1 MATLPNRKD
10 IPLASLLEEISH
22 SDGNPLLAIQPCMDM
37 ISEITGGSVE
47 FVDASNPMVALMS
60 TSACTY
66 SAGVME
72 NAAGLRRLYSNL
84 ATTEEDLYH
93 HMDYKSYIN
102 RFSSPGTADITFN
115 VSRTQFE
122 TFMVRVPNTD
132 HSMIVIPR
140 DTRLR
145 VGNDLVFTLNYPIE
159 IKFFDSQSIQI
170 NYNTDIPSPIQT
182 LSTNIIEY
190 RQVADPQTN
199 EKWIQFTIPM
209 YQTDYVK
216 LTDTV
221 QRGRYFVRTMDFTNQ
236 FYFARAFYRTE
247 AAGRWVEMATTHS
260 PQTYN
265 PETPTMKFKVI
276 GKTLTCSL
284 PLVYQNT
291 MGLMGELRVDC
302 YTSLGDYITRMD
314 GYEPNEYVLDM
325 VPLDPQRDTS
335 PYTAAA
341 TRVSIMSWSSGILTG
356 GKAALT
362 FQQLKDRVAYNSLGE
377 QDHPITNIQLGAAT
391 ENRGFELV
399 PNVDVVTNRIF
410 LATRRLPPPS
420 DPRLMTSAN
429 IGIGT
434 YVTEDPSKN
443 AHPWVLV
450 HGKRT
455 TFLSKNLYQSTDG
468 IIRLLTKAEVD
479 SIDAM
484 TNTAKI
490 NLINR
495 NKYLYSPFYYVVDS
509 NGLELDV
516 RAYHL
521 DSPVASNLNF
531 VKQNATLQLAVN
543 TGKYFFT
550 KTDKGYNLTITTK
563 SGFNYKNIADDQ
575 VQCQMGI
582 RLQSSSRFAY
592 WNGVLA
598 GRTEDNERIYTFDIH
613 TNYDI
618 DEEGKIQLTNG
629 YINDIDTTPMWANLS
644 EDFHIFHTTSSIPA
658 GTYRP
663 DETQAMIGLS
673 YLPTPVAAITH
684 EIIQAKFGDHLKA
697 LWTRGRALPDMIVY
711 KQYAIDVQKVLAKD
725 EYDEDPKTGSSITV
739 ENGVIDYHL
748 LGKKGDKVFD
758 EDGNPVWQH
767 RAGDVVKVDGEKVID
782 DVRVGTK
789 ELDMFFVDGRHYFVT
804 DATFKD
810 YNKEFI
816 DLVVVW
822 VLKDIPSINERTFE
836 KTVVRF
842 YPNNQLS
849 MVNVII
855 GGGKKM
861 TIESEQTLTVDVF
874 VTDALYRDSEQRLR
888 FEEQTIR
895 YLDTWVSQPVVA
907 TSDAIDGL
915 RTLYGDVSSGVS
927 IKGLG
932 GDLALTLVNMQRNE
946 DRFCLKRNLSVQQDG
961 TFIIKEGV
969 TVNFYRSNPEV
980 LK

>member
-10 IPLASLLEEISH
+10 IPLSSLLEEISH
-22 SDGNPLLAIQPCMDM
+22 SDGNPLLAIQSSMDM

-60 TSACTY
+60 TAACTY

-72 NAAGLRRLYSNL
+72 NLAGLRRLYSNL

-93 HMDYKSYIN
+93 HMSYKDYIN
-102 RFSSPGTADITFN
+102 RFSSPGTTNITFN
-115 VSRTQFE
+115 VSRTQLE
-122 TFMVRVPNTD
+122 TFMVHVPNTD
-132 HSMIVIPR
+132 YSMITFPR
-140 DTRLR
+140 DTRLK
-145 VGNDLVFTLNYPIE
+145 VGDDLVFTLNYPIE
-159 IKFFDSQSIQI
+159 IKFFDTQSIQI
-170 NYNTDIPSPIQT
+170 SYNTDIKSPIQT

-190 RQVADPQTN
+190 RQLADPQTN

-209 YQTDYVK
+209 YQCDYVK
-216 LTDTV
+216 MTDTI
-221 QRGRYFVRTMDFTNQ
+221 QKGRYFVRTMDFSNQ
-236 FYFARAFYRTE
+236 FYFARAFYRTS
-247 AAGRWVEMATTHS
+247 ATGNWTEMETTHS
-260 PQTYN
+260 PQTYD
-265 PETPTMKFKVI
+265 PEKPTMKFKVI
-276 GKTLTCSL
+276 GQTLTASL

-291 MGLMGELRVDC
+291 IGLMGELRIDC
-302 YTSLGDYITRMD
+302 YTSRGDYITRMD
-314 GYEPNEYVLDM
+314 GFEPNQYVLDM
-325 VPLDPQRDTS
+325 VPLDPQRDTDV
-335 PYTAAA
+335 YTAAA
-341 TRVSIMSWSSGILTG
+341 TRVSTMCWSSSVLTG

-362 FQQLKDRVAYNSLGE
+362 FQQLKDRVSYSSLGE
-377 QDHPITNIQLGAAT
+377 QSHPITNIQLGAAT
-391 ENRGFELV
+391 ENLGFELV

-410 LATRRLPPPS
+410 LGTRRLPPPS

-429 IGIGT
+429 VAIAT
-434 YVTEDPSKN
+434 YVTEDPSKSS
-443 AHPWVLV
+443 HPWVLV

-484 TNTAKI
+484 TSTAKI

-495 NKYLYSPFYYVVDS
+495 NKYLYSPFYYVIDS
-509 NGLELDV
+509 NGVELDV

-521 DSPVASNLNF
+521 DEPVASNMNF

-543 TGKYFFT
+543 TGAYFFS
-550 KTDKGYNLTITTK
+550 KTDKGYQLTITTK
-563 SGFNYKNIADDQ
+563 SGFNYKNLADDA
-575 VQCQMGI
+575 VQCQLGI

-592 WNGVLA
+592 WNGVLS
-598 GRTEDNERIYTFDIH
+598 GKTEDNERIYTFNIE

-618 DEEGKIQLTNG
+618 DEDGKIQLTNG
-629 YINDIDTTPMWANLS
+629 YINDIDTTPMWANLL
-644 EDFHIFHTTSSIPA
+644 EDLHIFHTTTSI
-658 GTYRP
+658 TSDFRP
-663 DETQAMIGLS
+663 DETQGMIGVS
-673 YLPTPVAAITH
+673 YLPAPVAAVTH
-684 EIIQAKFGDHLKA
+684 EIIQARFGDHLKA
-697 LWTRGRALPDMIVY
+697 LWTRGRALPDMAIY
-711 KQYAIDVQKVLAKD
+711 KTYSIDVPLVYEKD
-725 EYDEDPKTGSSITV
+725 VYDEDPNTGSSITI
-739 ENGVIDYHL
+739 ENGVIDYHKL
-748 LGKKGDKVFD
+748 FSKGETVYD
-758 EDGNPVWQH
+758 EDGKPRIKH
-767 RAGDVVKVDGEKVID
+767 YAGDPVKENGEKIID
-782 DVRVGTK
+782 DVRVGMK

-810 YNKEFI
+810 YNREFI
-816 DLVVVW
+816 NLVVTW
-822 VLKDIPSINERTFE
+822 VLKDLPSINQRTFE
-836 KTVVRF
+836 KTKVLF

-861 TIESEQTLTVDVF
+861 TVESEQTLTVDVF
-874 VTDALYRDSEQRLR
+874 VTDALYRDNEQRQR

-895 YLDTWVSQPVVA
+895 YLDSWVSQPVVA

-915 RTLYGDVSSGVS
+915 RTLFGDVSSGVS

-932 GDLALTLVNMQRNE
+932 GDLGLTLVNMQRNE

-961 TFIIKEGV
+961 TFIIREAV